1 MLEGETS
8 MEKHKQGRDL
18 GDARGASMG
27 GNFKYVVREGSTEH
41 QWTKALR
48 EVRECVRK

>member
-27 GNFKYVVREGSTEH
+27 EILNMQLG
-41 QWTKALR
+41 KAALSNSGA
-48 EVRECVRK
+48 KP